1 MGHRDWHGDHV
12 QLFAIPPL
20 PIRVDARARR
30 DPLERRRAL
39 RGERL
44 RAFRTRRRHA
54 RTARYAAGTTGC
66 SLLPSGQVKQAPLEK
81 VISIIWFS
89 RGARRHTTPSP
100 WNSTAPIREEL
111 FGEERLAQH
120 ARSLAGA
127 QPIAGRASSGPSLA
141 ARLKDN
147 ARRLLLVYE
156 ATVIAAGNDEAITP
170 AAEWLLD
177 NYHLVEEQVLQIRD
191 DLPPSYYRQLPK
203 LSAGPFAG
211 YPRVF
216 GLAWAFVAHTDS
228 RFDPDLLCRFVLA
241 YQTVQPL
248 TIGELWAVA
257 ITLRIVLIENL
268 RRLADEITDGRV
280 ARLDA
285 DAMADRLLGIGG
297 HAPEPVEV
305 LVARYGRSTLRDT
318 FAVQLIQRLHDHD
331 PDATPAVMWLR
342 AQLAAQH
349 TTAERIVTEVH
360 QQQSAAS
367 LTVRNVITSLRLIS
381 DVDWSDLFER
391 ISPVDTIL
399 RIHPAF
405 VEMDFSTRNLYRGAI
420 EALARG
426 SSISETDIARRTV
439 AAAQAADSASVA
451 GAPPKRAADPG
462 YYLLAAGRRAFE
474 SAIGYRPPVAV
485 WLRRITR
492 CAGLGGYVGRI
503 VLLAA
508 LLLTGMLM
516 LLAGHAPLSRW
527 WIWLGLAGWLPAV
540 DVAVAIVNRGVMRD
554 VGATVLPGLALRTGV
569 PEALRTMVAVPTLL
583 TTEAELAAQIERL
596 EVHHLASG
604 GGELYYALLSDWT
617 DCTAAEADGDDAL
630 LDAAATGIEKL
641 NRRYPSASDSPSFL
655 LLHRR
660 RVWNAEE
667 GLWMGWERKRG
678 KLHELN
684 RLLRGAQDT
693 SFVAIGGRPPDV
705 PAQVRYVITLDAD
718 TRLPRDTVR
727 RLIGKMAHPLNRPVF
742 DPVTRRVVEGYGV
755 LQPRVTP
762 SLPIGAEGSLFQ
774 RISSS
779 PSGIDPYAAA
789 VSDVYQDLFDEGSYA
804 GKGIYDVDAFELA
817 LAGRVPDN
825 TMLSHDL
832 FEGIF
837 ARAGLASDIEVVEAF
852 PSRYDVGAARQH
864 RWARGDWQ
872 LLPWLV
878 STNRQ
883 PDLMLRATGRW
894 KMLDNLRRTLTAP
907 AGFVALLAG
916 WTLPL
921 PAALGWTAF
930 VVATIGLPVLLP
942 VLGAL
947 MPHWRRA
954 QVKMT
959 TRSLL
964 HVWLAD
970 LRLALARAGLSLVFL
985 AQQAWSMSDAIA
997 RTLSRVL
1004 VSHRHLLEWTTAAEA
1019 GVRERPSPWVMFVR
1033 MRGGFAL
1040 TLFGAAA
1047 SAWVGWR
1054 SGNHGAWASV
1064 PFVLGWLASPAV
1076 AYWTSVA
1083 PRSAG
1088 DLAAT
1093 PDDARQLRLY
1103 ARRTWRYFETF
1114 VTATDQMLPPD
1125 NFQEDPHPVVAHRTS
1140 PTNIGLYLLA
1150 TVSAREFG
1158 WLGTLDAV
1166 ARLEA
1171 TVATMQRLP
1180 RYRGHFYN
1188 WYDTQDLR
1196 PLEPSYV
1203 SSVDSGN
1210 LAGHLIAL
1218 GNACRAWIAGP
1229 AVALPC
1235 AFAGIG
1241 DSLALLLATVH
1252 KSAGPPPRAVLHGE
1266 FDQAVAALQAALA
1279 AQGQLTSGYAA
1290 AGPEP
1295 GWSAIRLLAATVA
1308 DIARA
1313 LVDETRGEP
1322 GGAGDDVL
1330 FWVDALERTIHG
1342 HCRDGARARE
1352 RATLDA
1358 RLNALA
1364 DTALQ
1369 TANAMEFGFLL
1380 DPARGLLSI
1389 GYTVAE
1395 GRLDPGSYDLLASE
1409 ARLASFVAIAK
1420 GDVPARHWFRLGRVA
1435 TPVAGGAVLVSW
1447 SGSMFEYLMPS
1458 LVMRAPAESLIART
1472 SGLAVRKQID
1482 YGAAL
1487 SLPWGISES
1496 AYNARD
1502 LEFTYQYSSFG
1513 IPDLGLKRGLGH
1525 DAVIA
1530 PYATALASMIA
1541 PDAAARNFE
1550 HLCSAGARGRF
1561 GFYEALDYTSARVPE
1576 GQQVAVV
1583 RAFMAHHQGMS
1594 IVSIANALLAG
1605 RIRAFFHAEPAIQ
1618 ATELLLQ
1625 ERMPGRVAAAHLR
1638 VSEHSSGGPIR
1649 GAGAGIARRLL
1660 SANDPSPAT
1669 HLLSNGRYA
1678 VMITAAGS
1686 GYSRRGDLAVTRWL
1700 EDATCDDRGSY
1711 LYLRDVA
1718 SGEWWSAAWQPA
1730 GVAPDSYEVSF
1741 TEDRAEFVRRDGT
1754 LTTSL
1759 DVVVSP
1765 EDDAEV
1771 RRVSVTN
1778 GGLRERVI
1786 EFTSYAEIVLAPV
1799 ATDRSHP
1806 AFAKLF
1812 VETGYLPESATL
1824 LATRRRRETAE
1835 PEVWAA
1841 HLAAIVGDPVGAA
1854 EVETDRARFIGRGR
1868 GVHSPQGLA
1877 SARAL
1882 GNSGGVVL
1890 DAAFVLRRRLR
1901 IKPGETGSVAFW
1913 TIVADSRDQ
1922 LLDLVDKH
1930 RDGASFAR
1938 AAMLA
1943 WTQAQMQLRHNG
1955 VSPDEAALFQRM
1967 AGYMLYSDASLRP
1980 GSDALLRGAAAATAA
1995 GGVGVAPLW
2004 AHGVSGDL
2012 PILLARIDDIEHMA
2026 LVRQLVHAHEYWRMK
2041 GLAVDLV
2048 IVNERASSY
2057 VQDLQV
2063 ALETL
2068 VRSGQARPPLP
2079 GAARGNIFV
2088 LRADLMSAA
2097 ARALFPVVANAV
2109 LAARNGRLLDQLR
2122 RMAGAP
2128 TPVAP
2133 RAGHRP
2139 VPAAAPVPAVPRPPG
2154 AGLECFN
2161 GFGGFANGGREYVTI
2176 LAAGQCT
2183 PMPWVNVIANPL
2195 CGFLVSAEGS
2205 GYTWASNSREHQ
2217 LTPWSNDPVSDPPA
2231 EAFFVRDDET
2241 GVLWGPQA
2249 NPVRDDAQGAAPY
2262 IARHGQG
2269 YSRFMHIAEGIA
2281 LELLQFVPLD
2291 DPIKIS
2297 RLTLRNLSGRT
2308 RRLSVTAYVEWA
2320 LGASRSFAAPHTV
2333 TSIDGPTGAM
2343 FATNG
2348 RTDAYRDRVAFAD
2361 LGGRQNAWTADR
2373 REFIGRN
2380 GRLGDPAGLG
2390 SAPLSG
2396 TVGAALDPCAALQ
2409 TTIELAPGGMAD
2421 VVFLL
2426 GEAES
2431 PQAARQLI
2439 VRYRDAD
2446 LDAVLAAVT
2455 AFWDDTLEAVQVA
2468 TPDRAMD
2475 LLLNRWLLYQTLV
2488 CRIWARAGFYQAS
2501 GAYGFRDQLQDGMA
2515 LALARPE
2522 LTREHLLRAAARQ
2535 FPEGDVQHWWLPESG
2550 AGVRTHISDD
2560 RAWLAYTTAQ
2570 YIEVSGDRAILDA
2583 EVPFLEGR
2591 PLAAEEHD
2599 AYFVPGV
2606 SDTGASLY
2614 EHCVRALEQSLG
2626 LFGAHGLPLMGTGD
2640 WNDGMNRVG
2649 EAGRG
2654 ESVWLGWFLHATL
2667 SAFAQIVRARGDG
2680 QRADRWISRAETLR
2694 EALESAG
2701 WDGEWYLRG
2710 YFDDGTPLGSSS
2722 NDECS
2727 IDAIAQSWSVLS
2739 SVADATRAE
2748 RAMAALDAR
2757 LIRREDGLALL
2768 FAPPFDRAALDPGY
2782 IKGYPPGIR
2791 ENGGQYTHAAVWSV
2805 LAFAQM
2811 GDGDRA
2817 AALFAL
2823 LNPINRS
2830 GTRSGANRYKV
2841 EPYVV
2846 AADVYSVSPHV
2857 GRGGWTWYTG
2867 SAGWLYRAG
2876 IEGLLGLRKHGTEL
2890 SIDPCVPKR
2899 WPGFTAVFRHGATR
2913 YDIAVDNP
2921 ERVSRGVRSIA
2932 VDGVALE
2939 SGKTS
2944 VQLVDDGARHQLK
2957 VTLGEPVDL
2966 KPEAALDGGAAF
2978 RRR

>member
-1 MGHRDWHGDHV
+1 M
-12 QLFAIPPL
+12 
-20 PIRVDARARR
+20 
-30 DPLERRRAL
+30 
-39 RGERL
+39 
-44 RAFRTRRRHA
+44 
-54 RTARYAAGTTGC
+54 TGF
-66 SLLPSGQVKQAPLEK
+66 L
-81 VISIIWFS
+81 

-127 QPIAGRASSGPSLA
+127 QPIARRASAGPSLA

-147 ARRLLLVYE
+147 ARSLLQAYE
-156 ATVIAAGNDEAITP
+156 AMVIAVGNDEAITP

-177 NYHLVEEQVLQIRD
+177 NYHLVEEQALQIRD

-268 RRLADEITDGRV
+268 RRLADEITEGRI

-285 DAMADRLLGIGG
+285 DAMADRLLGVGG
-297 HAPEPVEV
+297 HAPESIEV
-305 LVARYGRSTLRDT
+305 LVARHGQSTLRDT
-318 FAVQLIQRLHDHD
+318 FAVQLIQRLHDQD
-331 PDATPAVMWLR
+331 PDATPAVRWLR
-342 AQLAAQH
+342 SQLAAQH
-349 TTAERIVTEVH
+349 TTAEQIVAEVH
-360 QQQSAAS
+360 QQQGAAS

-391 ISPVDTIL
+391 ISPVDAIL
-399 RIHPAF
+399 RIHPGFA
-405 VEMDFSTRNLYRGAI
+405 EMDFPTRNLYRGAI
-420 EALARG
+420 EALACG

-439 AAAQAADSASVA
+439 AAAQAADSASV
-451 GAPPKRAADPG
+451 GGEQPNRAADPG

-474 SAIGYRPPVAV
+474 TAIGYRPPAAV

-492 CAGLGGYVGRI
+492 RAGLGGYVGSI
-503 VLLAA
+503 LLLAA
-508 LLLTGMLM
+508 LLLTGMLVW
-516 LLAGHAPLSRW
+516 LAGLAPLSW
-527 WIWLGLAGWLPAV
+527 WWLALGLAGWLPAM
-540 DVAVAIVNRGVMRD
+540 DVAVAMVNRGVMRD
-554 VGATVLPGLALRTGV
+554 VGATLLPGLALRNGV
-569 PEALRTMVAVPTLL
+569 PDGLRTLVAVPTLL

-604 GGELYYALLSDWT
+604 SGELYYALLSDWT
-617 DCTAAEADGDDAL
+617 DCTAAEAPTDDAL
-630 LDAAATGIEKL
+630 LAAAAAGIEAL
-641 NRRYPSASDSPSFL
+641 NRRYPATSDSRRFL

-660 RVWNAEE
+660 RAWNAEE

-693 SFVAIGGRPPDV
+693 SFVAVGGQPPDV
-705 PAQVRYVITLDAD
+705 PAGVRYVVTLDAD

-742 DPVTRRVVEGYGV
+742 DPLTRRVVEGYGV

-762 SLPIGAEGSLFQ
+762 SLPVGAEGSLFQ
-774 RISSS
+774 RVSSS

-878 STNRQ
+878 AMNRR
-883 PDLMLRATGRW
+883 PDLRLRATGRW

-907 AGFVALLAG
+907 AGFIALLVG
-916 WTLPL
+916 FTLPL
-921 PAALGWTAF
+921 PAALLWSAF

-964 HVWLAD
+964 HVWLGD
-970 LRLALARAGLSLVFL
+970 LQLALARTALSIVFL
-985 AQQAWSMSDAIA
+985 ALQAWSMTDAIA
-997 RTLSRVL
+997 RTLFRVVVSR
-1004 VSHRHLLEWTTAAEA
+1004 RHLLEWTTAAEA
-1019 GVRERPSPWVMFVR
+1019 GVRERPSPWTTFVR
-1033 MRGGFAL
+1033 LRGGVAL
-1040 TLFGAAA
+1040 ALLGAAA

-1054 SGNHGAWASV
+1054 AGHHGAWV
-1064 PFVLGWLASPAV
+1064 GLPFVAGWLVSPAL
-1076 AYWTSVA
+1076 AYWSSVA
-1083 PRSAG
+1083 PRAAG
-1088 DLAAT
+1088 DLAVT
-1093 PDDARQLRLY
+1093 PDDAWQLRLH

-1114 VTATDQMLPPD
+1114 VTAADQMLPPD

-1158 WLGTLDAV
+1158 WLGTRDAL

-1171 TVATMQRLP
+1171 ALATMERLP

-1196 PLEPSYV
+1196 PLEPRYV

-1218 GNACRAWIAGP
+1218 GNACRAWAAGP

-1241 DSLALLLATVH
+1241 DTLALLRAAVCKTT
-1252 KSAGPPPRAVLHGE
+1252 GPPPRAVLHRE
-1266 FDQAVAALQAALA
+1266 FEQAAAALQAALA
-1279 AQGQLTSGYAA
+1279 VHEPGTSGKVAA
-1290 AGPEP
+1290 REP
-1295 GWSAIRLLAATVA
+1295 TWPPIVLLAATVA

-1313 LVDETRGEP
+1313 LVDETGGGQ
-1322 GGAGDDVL
+1322 GGAKDDVL
-1330 FWVDALERTIHG
+1330 FWGDALERAIHG
-1342 HCRDGARARE
+1342 HRRDGECAPE
-1352 RATLDA
+1352 RAAFAA

-1364 DTALQ
+1364 GAALQ
-1369 TANAMEFGFLL
+1369 MADAMEFGFLL
-1380 DPARGLLSI
+1380 DPVRGLLSI
-1389 GYTVAE
+1389 GYAVAE

-1458 LVMRAPAESLIART
+1458 LVMRAPADSLIART
-1472 SGLAVRKQID
+1472 GSLVVRKQID

-1487 SLPWGISES
+1487 GPPWGISES

-1550 HLCSAGARGRF
+1550 RLCTAGAQGRF
-1561 GFYEALDYTSARVPE
+1561 GFYEALDYTPARVPE
-1576 GQQVAVV
+1576 GRQAAVV

-1638 VSEHSSGGPIR
+1638 VDENKGAGPTR
-1649 GAGAGIARRLL
+1649 GAGPGIVRRLL

-1686 GYSRRGDLAVTRWL
+1686 GYSRRDDLAVTRWH
-1700 EDATCDDRGSY
+1700 EDATCDDWGSY

-1778 GGLRERVI
+1778 GGTRERVI
-1786 EFTSYAEIVLAPV
+1786 EFTSYAEIVLAP
-1799 ATDRSHP
+1799 AAADRAHP
-1806 AFAKLF
+1806 AFGNLF
-1812 VETGYLPESATL
+1812 VETAYLPDSSTIV
-1824 LATRRRRETAE
+1824 ATRRRRGTAE

-1841 HLAAIVGDPVGAA
+1841 HRAEIEGDAVGAV

-1868 GVHSPQGLA
+1868 SVHAPLGLA

-1882 GNSGGVVL
+1882 GNSAGVVL
-1890 DAAFVLRRRLR
+1890 DAAFALRQRLR

-1913 TIVADSRDQ
+1913 TLVADSRSQ

-1967 AGYMLYSDASLRP
+1967 AGYLLYSDASLRP
-1980 GSDALLRGAAAATAA
+1980 GSDALLRGAAAVTAA

-2012 PILLARIDDIEHMA
+2012 PILLVRIDDIEHMA

-2048 IVNERASSY
+2048 IVNERAASY
-2057 VQDLQV
+2057 VQDLQA

-2068 VRSGQARPPLP
+2068 VRSGQARPPRP
-2079 GAARGNIFV
+2079 GAARGDIFV

-2097 ARALFPVVANAV
+2097 ARALFPVVARAV

-2122 RMAGAP
+2122 RLAGAP
-2128 TPVAP
+2128 TPAAP
-2133 RAGHRP
+2133 RAAKRP
-2139 VPAAAPVPAVPRPPG
+2139 GSSAAPERPTSPG

-2161 GFGGFANGGREYVTI
+2161 GFGGFANDGREYVTV

-2205 GYTWASNSREHQ
+2205 GYTWTSNSREHQ

-2231 EAFFVRDDET
+2231 EAFFIRDDDS
-2241 GVLWGPQA
+2241 GVVWGPQA
-2249 NPVRDDAQGAAPY
+2249 NPMRDHAQHAAPY

-2269 YSRFMHIAEGIA
+2269 YSRFTHTAEEVA
-2281 LELLQFVPLD
+2281 AELLQFVPLD

-2297 RLTLRNLSGRT
+2297 RLTLRNLSGRV

-2333 TSIDGPTGAM
+2333 TSIDASTGAM
-2343 FATNG
+2343 FASNG

-2361 LGGRQNAWTADR
+2361 LGGRQSAWTADR
-2373 REFIGRN
+2373 REFVGRN
-2380 GRLGDPAGLG
+2380 GSLRDPAGLG
-2390 SAPLSG
+2390 AAPLSG
-2396 TVGAALDPCAALQ
+2396 KVGAALDPCAALQ
-2409 TTIELAPGGMAD
+2409 TTIELAPGGTAE

-2439 VRYRDAD
+2439 GRYRDAD
-2446 LDAVLAAVT
+2446 PDTVLAAVT

-2488 CRIWARAGFYQAS
+2488 CRVWARAGFYQAS

-2515 LALARPE
+2515 LARARPE

-2535 FPEGDVQHWWLPESG
+2535 FREGDVQHWWLPESG
-2550 AGVRTHISDD
+2550 AGVRTRISDD
-2560 RAWLAYTTAQ
+2560 RAWLACATAQ
-2570 YIEVSGDRAILDA
+2570 YVEVTGDRAILDV

-2591 PLAAEEHD
+2591 PLAADEHD

-2606 SDTGASLY
+2606 ADTGASLY

-2667 SAFAQIVRARGDG
+2667 SAFAPFVRTRGDAG
-2680 QRADRWISRAETLR
+2680 RADRWLARAEALR
-2694 EALESAG
+2694 EALESSG
-2701 WDGEWYLRG
+2701 WDGDWYRRG

-2739 SVADATRAE
+2739 GAADATRAE

-2757 LIRREDGLALL
+2757 LVRRDDGLAVL

-2805 LAFAQM
+2805 LAYVRM

-2817 AALFAL
+2817 AELFAM
-2823 LNPINRS
+2823 LNPVNRS
-2830 GTRSGANRYKV
+2830 STRSGANRYKV
-2841 EPYVV
+2841 EPYVA
-2846 AADVYSVSPHV
+2846 AADVYSVAPHV

-2867 SAGWLYRAG
+2867 SAGWMYRAG
-2876 IEGLLGLRKHGTEL
+2876 IEGLLGLRRHGAEL

-2899 WPGFTAVFRHGATR
+2899 WPGFTAVLRYGAAR
-2913 YDIAVDNP
+2913 YDIAVRNP
-2921 ERVSRGVRSIA
+2921 HGVSRGVLEMA

-2939 SGKTS
+2939 PGSST
-2944 VQLVDDGARHQLK
+2944 VRLVDDGARHQVT
-2957 VTLGEPVDL
+2957 VTLGEPAGFR
-2966 KPEAALDGGAAF
+2966 PEEGRDAETAF
-2978 RRR
+2978 GPR